1 MCPVNV
7 NLPLQT
13 GACRYSVK
21 GKAGYCSNFRILP
34 QGDEKT
40 LQAVVASVGP
50 VAVAVNAR
58 LRSFHLYKGGEAAG
72 CLSFSSAKVV
82 CWDFSVPSVAWNTF
96 KKFTFALVES
106 AI

>member
-1 MCPVNV
+1 MDIIEQLLKQKYIHPCPVNV
-7 NLPLQT
+7 NLSLQT

-34 QGDEKT
+34 RGDEKT
-40 LQAVVASVGP
+40 LQAAVASVGP

-72 CLSFSSAKVV
+72 CRVL
-82 CWDFSVPSVAWNTF
+82 T
-96 KKFTFALVES
+96 E
-106 AI
+106 